1 MVEFTSAQVKYLQNQ
16 RLGRLATLRPDGS
29 LQNNPVGFTFVAE
42 SGTFDIGGMNM
53 GDSQKYKNVAANGQV
68 AFVVDD
74 LASTDPWKPR
84 MVEVRGTAEAISN
97 DDSRKSI
104 IRIHPSRV
112 ISFGVTE

>member
-1 MVEFTSAQVKYLQNQ
+1 MVEFTGAQIEYLQHQ
-16 RLGRLATLRPDGS
+16 RLGRLATLRPDGT
-29 LQNNPVGFTFVAE
+29 LQNNPVGFTFVPE
-42 SGTFDIGGMNM
+42 TGTFEIGGTNF
-53 GDSQKYKNVAANGQV
+53 GRSQKYKNVAANGQV

-97 DDSRKSI
+97 DDPRKSI